1 MNRER
6 RSVTLRLPD
15 RPRRGEVDDQQLAAR
30 ELVDA
35 VGQLLKEAILVDE
48 SSETWWGDRLRA
60 FSEAVL
66 SLREDGVVTDDQAL
80 ELLSLF
86 LAQIGE
92 AEVSKITSDLLDA
105 SLETVGRHMN
115 SGFETSPRDEIPG
128 TRMDVRA
135 AFAWGG

>member
-1 MNRER
+1 MESGDPLVCGGRTD
-6 RSVTLRLPD
+6 RSAETP
-15 RPRRGEVDDQQLAAR
+15 DDQQLAAR

-35 VGQLLKEAILVDE
+35 VSQLLKEAILADE
-48 SSETWWGDRLRA
+48 SSETSWGDRLRV

-66 SLREDGVVTDDQAL
+66 GLRQDGFVTDDQAL

-92 AEVSKITSDLLDA
+92 TEVSKITSDLLDA
-105 SLETVGRHMN
+105 SLETVGRHIN
-115 SGFETSPRDEIPG
+115 AGFETAPRNENPG

-135 AFAWGG
+135 ALAWSG